1 MLPSGRWCS
10 VTRQAAIE
18 VLSILSKLSSP
29 PISCWEPQLRDGH
42 IRRKAL
48 GPHHRRLLDW
58 HASQV
63 RAELDLE
70 IEFVVSLAQFR
81 HQRRPEDLFDRSEI
95 ESSPLNAGGWST
107 RSQRYDCPAHLP
119 EEFSPRCRKSSAR
132 CR

>member
-95 ESSPLNAGGWST
+95 ESSPLNAVGERLNRGHT
-107 RSQRYDCPAHLP
+107 NLCNVVAMPHRTHCPI
-119 EEFSPRCRKSSAR
+119 CR
-132 CR
+132 